1 MGVAPVTREFSPGKP
16 PESQRDEN
24 AFTRT
29 IHNYRPIKLL
39 STLKDSLMGSRFMEY
54 SDDAQLSLRHLSP
67 SSHLAKKCHDA
78 FAITRVDLGSEYSLQ
93 ISGSSCLNND

>member
-1 MGVAPVTREFSPGKP
+1 
-16 PESQRDEN
+16 
-24 AFTRT
+24 
-29 IHNYRPIKLL
+29 
-39 STLKDSLMGSRFMEY
+39 MEY

>member
-1 MGVAPVTREFSPGKP
+1 
-16 PESQRDEN
+16 
-24 AFTRT
+24 
-29 IHNYRPIKLL
+29 
-39 STLKDSLMGSRFMEY
+39 MEY

-93 ISGSSCLNND
+93 ISGSSCLNNDWASTDHLYTHHLTIQHSTEWAHLDWGFPSGTCP